1 MRPGSPASTLR
12 SLRGERRTEGASIY
26 NGLEA
31 KQVTAWLAIRNAAAH
46 GDYGD
51 YDQAAVEGMVEGVG
65 NFTSKYPA

>member
-1 MRPGSPASTLR
+1 M
-12 SLRGERRTEGASIY
+12 
-26 NGLEA
+26 
-31 KQVTAWLAIRNAAAH
+31 TAWLAIRNAAAH